1 MNQPA
6 KTRWSE
12 EYLAALRTYTG
23 RSAPESFERAHALG
37 REALKLEMET
47 LEVAKLH
54 DLAVANLPQREADAS
69 QRESLIARA
78 AKFFMETINPIEQTH
93 PAVREVEADI
103 QEMHLTLAQRTT
115 DLENS
120 QRKLKVQTTERRS
133 FAALH
138 LQKDQAFKQLMADS
152 KLLEEQLQAMA
163 RSTLSAN
170 EAERKKMSLQ
180 LNDEIAQAL
189 LGINLRLAALK
200 NQVAAKQANLNQ
212 EIAIIQ
218 GLVERSVKIIKHLAH
233 ELNAHPSS

>member
-6 KTRWSE
+6 KARWSE
-12 EYLAALRTYTG
+12 DYLAALQTYTG
-23 RSAPESFERAHALG
+23 QSAPERFESAHALG
-37 REALKLEMET
+37 RAALKLEMQT

-54 DLAVANLPQREADAS
+54 DLAVASLPQQEADAG
-69 QRESLIARA
+69 QRESLIAMA
-78 AKFFMETINPIEQTH
+78 AKFFRETINPIEQTH

-103 QEMHLTLAQRTT
+103 QEMHLALAQRTT
-115 DLENS
+115 DLKNS
-120 QRKLKVQTTERRS
+120 HWKLKVQTTERKA

-138 LQKDQAFKQLMADS
+138 LQKDQAFNQLMADS

-170 EAERKKMSLQ
+170 EAERKTMSLQ

-200 NQVAAKQANLNQ
+200 NLIASTQANLNK

-218 GLVERSVKIIKHLAH
+218 DLVERSVKLIKHLSH
-233 ELNAHPSS
+233 EFNSHPSS